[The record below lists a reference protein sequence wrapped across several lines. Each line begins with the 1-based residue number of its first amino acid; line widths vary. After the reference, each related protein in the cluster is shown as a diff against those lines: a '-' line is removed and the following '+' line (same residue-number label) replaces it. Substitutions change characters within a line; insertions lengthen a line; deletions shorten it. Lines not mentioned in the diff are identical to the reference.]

1 MIMVYESKPLLNSV
15 TEWQTVKDKQCFQ
28 AQTSD
33 SICQDSSVLCSLPE
47 LFLTTAKSSG
57 HNDNIAQLKTDWS
70 KRQHEQIQSMSGFSW
85 VWFTVS
91 KQDWQLKN
99 AILICLFFYLG
110 GGGCLALRILI
121 SFIWVKRLM
130 KWGQLQNC
138 NTVRTKSASL
148 KVCWCWW
155 RAQPDTLFGLR
166 SGNSKGHSIWFP

>member
-1 MIMVYESKPLLNSV
+1 MVYESKPLLNSV
-15 TEWQTVKDKQCFQ
+15 TERQTVKDKQCFQ

-99 AILICLFFYLG
+99 AILICLFFIWG

-121 SFIWVKRLM
+121 SFILYISF
-130 KWGQLQNC
+130 NC

>member
-1 MIMVYESKPLLNSV
+1 MSPNRSWTQSLNDKQWKTNSV
-15 TEWQTVKDKQCFQ
+15 FRLKLQTASVKIVQFYVHCQNYFWQPQNPLDTMITSPSWRLTEAKGNMSKFSPCLDFHEC
-28 AQTSD
+28 D
-33 SICQDSSVLCSLPE
+33 L
-47 LFLTTAKSSG
+47 LFLNKTGS
-57 HNDNIAQLKTDWS
+57 LKM
-70 KRQHEQIQSMSGFSW
+70 RF
-85 VWFTVS
+85 WFV
-91 KQDWQLKN
+91 
-99 AILICLFFYLG
+99 CFFIWG